1 MRYRKF
7 GELREDKKING
18 NLGTVTEKYSGRR
31 FVRDV
36 DYEDY
41 IGFQLG
47 KRTMILFGFITNEFC
62 VYSLV

>member
-7 GELREDKKING
+7 GKLREDKKISG
-18 NLGTVTEKYSGRR
+18 NLGTVTEKYSGRG

-47 KRTMILFGFITNEFC
+47 KRTIILFGFITNEFC
-62 VYSLV
+62 VYFLV

>member
-18 NLGTVTEKYSGRR
+18 NLGTVTENYSGRG